1 MTYREQ
7 LDKVNELGI
16 NICDLTIANELDCV
30 LDGKYTEN
38 EKTFDKLCDFARN
51 IYLKSE
57 SITAE
62 AIARAIYGLLWQ
74 DENTIDSIC
83 CMDRRKFIDL
93 AFNYM

>member
-30 LDGKYTEN
+30 LDCEYTEKDF
-38 EKTFDKLCDFARN
+38 ERLCDFARN
-51 IYLKSE
+51 VYLKS
-57 SITAE
+57 SDITAE
-62 AIARAIYGLLWQ
+62 AIARAIDDLLSQ
-74 DENTIDSIC
+74 GKTVGKIVAMNKYS
-83 CMDRRKFIDL
+83 FISK

>member
-30 LDGKYTEN
+30 LGCGTYTEKDF
-38 EKTFDKLCDFARN
+38 ERLCDFARN
-51 IYLKSE
+51 VYLKSD

-62 AIARAIYGLLWQ
+62 AIARAIGDLLSQ
-74 DENTIDSIC
+74 GKTVGKIVAMNIYS
-83 CMDRRKFIDL
+83 FIDE
-93 AFNYM
+93 AFCYM